1 MSTEAKKKRSG
12 RAYRKRLRAEHEAE
26 TRERI
31 AAATARLHQTVG
43 PARTT
48 VSGVAR
54 EAGVQRATVYR
65 HFPTEE
71 SLYDACTAHYYAR
84 HPRPDVGAWETVRD
98 PEARL
103 RRALT
108 EVYAYFAETEDMF
121 DKTGRDRGKVPA
133 MEKAVANFNA
143 YFERAVATLRR
154 GRRERGRPR
163 ARVAGAIGH
172 ALSFPTWQSLV
183 RVNGLE
189 PDEAVELMLGTVA
202 AAGRGG

>member
-1 MSTEAKKKRSG
+1 MSTEAKKRGG
-12 RAYRKRLRAEHEAE
+12 RAYRKRLRAEQEAD

-48 VSGVAR
+48 VSGVAK

-65 HFPTEE
+65 HFPTDE
-71 SLYDACTAHYYAR
+71 SLFEACTAHFYAR
-84 HPRPDVGAWETVRD
+84 HPMPDLEAWASVRD
-98 PEARL
+98 PDARL

-108 EVYAYFAETEDMF
+108 EMYAYFDETEEMF
-121 DKTGRDRGKVPA
+121 DRTGRDRGKVPA
-133 MEKAVANFNA
+133 MAKAVERFTA
-143 YFERAVATLRR
+143 YFERAVATLLR
-154 GRRERGRPR
+154 GRPERGRPR
-163 ARVAGAIGH
+163 ARVAGVVGH

-189 PDEAVELMLGTVA
+189 PAEAVELMTRMVA
-202 AAGRGG
+202 AAG

>member
-1 MSTEAKKKRSG
+1 MSSQATKPKS
-12 RAYRKRLRAEHEAE
+12 RAYRKRLRAEHEAD

-48 VSGVAR
+48 VSAVAK

-71 SLYDACTAHYYAR
+71 SLFDACTAHYYAR
-84 HPRPDVGAWETVRD
+84 HPMPNVEAWAHVRD

-108 EVYAYFAETEDMF
+108 EVYAYFEETEAMF
-121 DKTGRDRGKVPA
+121 DRTGRDRDKVPA

-143 YFERAVATLRR
+143 YFERAVARLVRGRGER
-154 GRRERGRPR
+154 GRRRKR
-163 ARVAGAIGH
+163 ATAAIGH
-172 ALSFPTWQSLV
+172 ALAFPTWQSLV
-183 RVNGLE
+183 RVNGLA
-189 PDEAVELMLGTVA
+189 PDEAVELMLATVA
-202 AAGRGG
+202 AAGRSG